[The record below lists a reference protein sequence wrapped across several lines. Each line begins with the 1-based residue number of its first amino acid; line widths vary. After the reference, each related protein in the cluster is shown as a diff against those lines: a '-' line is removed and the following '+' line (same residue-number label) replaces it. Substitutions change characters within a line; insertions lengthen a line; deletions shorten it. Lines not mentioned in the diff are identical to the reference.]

1 MSGVIAPAGRLEGQ
15 MGSANRQRASLNAR
29 LVVLCETT
37 AQLRAAVLVRSKVA
51 ENHSADATG
60 EKQMEPATPPVARLP
75 DTCGC
80 SGSLNSRNSH
90 HV

>member
-1 MSGVIAPAGRLEGQ
+1 MSGVTAPVLDY
-15 MGSANRQRASLNAR
+15 NDRQRASLNAR
-29 LVVLCETT
+29 LVVLCETI
-37 AQLRAAVLVRSKVA
+37 AQLRETD
-51 ENHSADATG
+51 ENR
-60 EKQMEPATPPVARLP
+60 MVPAIPSVARLP

>member
-1 MSGVIAPAGRLEGQ
+1 MSGVIAPV
-15 MGSANRQRASLNAR
+15 MGNYNRQRASRKAR
-29 LVVLCETT
+29 LVVLCETI
-37 AQLRAAVLVRSKVA
+37 AQLR
-51 ENHSADATG
+51 ETG
-60 EKQMEPATPPVARLP
+60 ENRMVPAIPSVARLP

>member
-1 MSGVIAPAGRLEGQ
+1 MSSVIAPVLEGY
-15 MGSANRQRASLNAR
+15 NDRQRASLNAR
-29 LVVLCETT
+29 LVVLCETI
-37 AQLRAAVLVRSKVA
+37 AQLRAAVL

-60 EKQMEPATPPVARLP
+60 EKRMEPAIPSVARLP

>member
-1 MSGVIAPAGRLEGQ
+1 MSCD
-15 MGSANRQRASLNAR
+15 NRQRASLNAR
-29 LVVLCETT
+29 LAVLCETI
-37 AQLRAAVLVRSKVA
+37 AQLRAAVLVRPKVA
-51 ENHSADATG
+51 ENHPVDETG
-60 EKQMEPATPPVARLP
+60 EKRMEPAIPSVARLP

>member
-1 MSGVIAPAGRLEGQ
+1 MSGVIAPV
-15 MGSANRQRASLNAR
+15 MGNYNRQRASLNAR
-29 LVVLCETT
+29 LVVLCETI
-37 AQLRAAVLVRSKVA
+37 AQLRAAVL
-51 ENHSADATG
+51 ENHPADETG
-60 EKQMEPATPPVARLP
+60 EQRMGPAIPSVAQLP

>member
-1 MSGVIAPAGRLEGQ
+1 MSGVIAPVLDYN
-15 MGSANRQRASLNAR
+15 NRQRASFNAR
-29 LVVLCETT
+29 LVLLCETI
-37 AQLRAAVLVRSKVA
+37 AQLREA
-51 ENHSADATG
+51 G
-60 EKQMEPATPPVARLP
+60 EKRMEPATPSVVRLP

>member
-1 MSGVIAPAGRLEGQ
+1 MSGVTAPVLDY
-15 MGSANRQRASLNAR
+15 NDRQRASLNAR
-29 LVVLCETT
+29 LVVLCETI
-37 AQLRAAVLVRSKVA
+37 AQLR
-51 ENHSADATG
+51 ETG
-60 EKQMEPATPPVARLP
+60 ENRMVPAIPSVARLP

>member
-1 MSGVIAPAGRLEGQ
+1 MSGVIAPVLDYD
-15 MGSANRQRASLNAR
+15 NRQRASLNAR
-29 LVVLCETT
+29 LVVLCETI
-37 AQLRAAVLVRSKVA
+37 AQLRACRLL
-51 ENHSADATG
+51 ENHPADETG
-60 EKQMEPATPPVARLP
+60 EKRMEPAIPSVARLP